1 MSKTNHITIVLSI
14 TKTDVNGKQI
24 EYKRRFAN
32 ISPEAT
38 NDQIKTFSKIIERLT
53 GESYSNIEVI
63 KSFSI

>member
-1 MSKTNHITIVLSI
+1 MNKTNRITVVLSMS
-14 TKTDVNGKQI
+14 TTDANGKQI

-32 ISPEAT
+32 ISPEST
-38 NDQIKTFSKIIERLT
+38 NEQIKAFSKIIERLT

>member
-1 MSKTNHITIVLSI
+1 MSKTNHITIVLSM
-14 TKTDVNGKQI
+14 TTTDVNGKQI

-32 ISPEAT
+32 IIPEAT
-38 NDQIKTFSKIIERLT
+38 NDQIKAFSKIIERLT